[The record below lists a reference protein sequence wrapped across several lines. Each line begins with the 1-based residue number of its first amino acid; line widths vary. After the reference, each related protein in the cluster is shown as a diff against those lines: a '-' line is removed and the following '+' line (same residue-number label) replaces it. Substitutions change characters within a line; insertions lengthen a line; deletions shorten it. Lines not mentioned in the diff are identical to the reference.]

1 MSSHEETNKELIALL
16 KCCDAYYQ
24 RQEQLAE
31 HLKSGYMGLAMTRK
45 SIPKLSLDNAR
56 EDIDKSV
63 VAVQDASG
71 LYSVEKIEDAM
82 NAANLFAGL
91 PPPPLRK
98 AQKEF
103 TTALHLL
110 IDNANEINLIRDRIK
125 KINGTMQQNDRN
137 PATTND
143 DADDQKVT
151 PS

>member
-1 MSSHEETNKELIALL
+1 
-16 KCCDAYYQ
+16 
-24 RQEQLAE
+24 
-31 HLKSGYMGLAMTRK
+31 MTRK